1 MILHL
6 FDDEKVVN
14 RAIESF
20 EKALPDRNI
29 YICFAND
36 SIKFVQM
43 RPNLHFVKDND
54 VCDEVDYTKVSAI
67 IIHLLTYKKVLFI
80 NKYINRKIPIYW
92 IMWGADY
99 YNELLHSHGLD
110 IYYEPHYLGYKFYI
124 KKLLSKLGYRT
135 KSLRIIET
143 FIKERITHCLSS
155 NFEFDICLKYCYSLF
170 CDKNNVS
177 MFFYYPISL
186 VLNPNLLNNFVDGHK
201 ILLGNSASFT
211 NNHNYAFKYLKDID
225 LRDKTIVT
233 PLSYGGNKKY
243 INHVIS
249 QGRRLFPEHYE
260 PLLKFLP
267 LDEYNRLMLEAEV
280 CIFSSWRQEANGNVV
295 IALYLGAKVFMSNR
309 SPLYKRYKDMG
320 IVLFELESITEE
332 QLNTPLSIEDRQNNR
347 TILLNRFSAERQI
360 EVIKNIWG
368 DF

>member
-20 EKALPDRNI
+20 EKALPGRNV
-29 YICFAND
+29 YLCFAND
-36 SIKFVQM
+36 SIKFVQV
-43 RPNLHFVKDND
+43 RPNLYFVKDND

-67 IIHLLTYKKVLFI
+67 IIHLLTPRKILFVK
-80 NKYINRKIPIYW
+80 KYINKKIPVYW

-99 YNELLHSHGLD
+99 YNELLAGNGLN
-110 IYYEPHYLGYKFYI
+110 IYYEPYFLGYKFYV
-124 KKLLSKLGYRT
+124 KKLIFKIGCKT
-135 KSLRIIET
+135 NSLRKFEI
-143 FIKERITHCLSS
+143 FIANYITHCLT
-155 NFEFDICLKYCYSLF
+155 NKYDFEVCLKYCTSLF
-170 CDKNNVS
+170 QNKININD
-177 MFFYYPISL
+177 FFYYPIDHI
-186 VLNPNLLNNFVDGHK
+186 LNSNLLNSFVKGNR

-225 LRDKTIVT
+225 LHDKTIVT
-233 PLSYGGNKKY
+233 PLSYGGNRKY

-249 QGRRLFPEHYE
+249 QGRRLFPERYE